1 MPAAATYPSERA
13 GTVAKVKTSLV
24 EHWQR
29 EHTWRIWRVVK
40 EANRYVILHS
50 LSGIAVPLAFRR
62 VRDAQKYCETLDAL
76 ADWTVAAAE
85 DLIGDNAILARAYRQ
100 LSLDYSRRTLAKEY
114 RDIAELM
121 EQDER

>member
-1 MPAAATYPSERA
+1 M
-13 GTVAKVKTSLV
+13 AKVKTSLV
-24 EHWQR
+24 EHWQC
-29 EHTWRIWRVVK
+29 EYTWRIWRVVK

-76 ADWTVAAAE
+76 ADWTAAAAE
-85 DLIGDNAILARAYRQ
+85 DLIGDNVILARAYRQ

-114 RDIAELM
+114 RDIAELI